1 MKKFLSVFISIL
13 LLSSLAACGGETNT
27 VKDFAVEDAGTLLE
41 SGAFT
46 ESLTGIDTEV
56 ACALYGIDE
65 TTVTGCAAY
74 GATATSAEELA
85 IFTFDSEDSAQAALK
100 QLGYRIEDRTEEL
113 RDYLPDELPKLEGA
127 VTQQRGASVL
137 LLIAQDSQ
145 GWEKLLED

>member
-56 ACALYGIDE
+56 ACTRYGVDPA
-65 TTVTGCAAY
+65 TVTSGAVY
-74 GATATSAEELA
+74 GSTGATAEELA
-85 IFTFDSEDSAQAALK
+85 VLTFDSAAHAEDAKKAV
-100 QLGYRIEDRTEEL
+100 GYWLEDQIEAMAS
-113 RDYLPDELPKLEGA
+113 YLPLEVSKLEKTILE
-127 VTQQRGASVL
+127 VRGASL
-137 LLIAQDSQ
+137 LLVVANDYSPVDDFL
-145 GWEKLLED
+145 K